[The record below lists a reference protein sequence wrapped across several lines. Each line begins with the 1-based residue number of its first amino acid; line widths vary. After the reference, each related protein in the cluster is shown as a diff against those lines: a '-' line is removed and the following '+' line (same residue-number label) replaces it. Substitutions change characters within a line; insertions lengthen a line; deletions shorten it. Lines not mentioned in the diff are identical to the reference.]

1 MRNTIMPDARP
12 LKIIQ
17 GHALTEQQKKD
28 LLNRLARVEGQIRGL
43 QKLIAKAQ
51 DQDDIDTVAQQMSAA
66 RSALD
71 RAFFHLLTHA
81 AETHVARA
89 KTPEEA
95 IAITRHLTQFL
106 GKFI

>member
-51 DQDDIDTVAQQMSAA
+51 DQDDID
-66 RSALD
+66 